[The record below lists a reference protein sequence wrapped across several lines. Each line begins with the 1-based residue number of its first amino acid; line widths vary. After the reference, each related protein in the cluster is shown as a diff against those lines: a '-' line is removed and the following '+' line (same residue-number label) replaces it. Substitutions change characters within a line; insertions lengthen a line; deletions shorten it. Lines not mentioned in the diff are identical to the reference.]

1 MMADFVTPRH
11 SAVMERLRRRIE
23 LFRQHHNSCENRYEN
38 ATLERLELEQQQTIA
53 LHQRCLQAKAKRSN
67 KHRQPQPSGDQA
79 SQRAPGGSSAELA
92 ESGGSVS
99 EQSRNSTL
107 IAHPKFKIYPVSYPV
122 VERKSSDLHV
132 REDGPSYDLLSS
144 NGTHG
149 AGGESTDSGAEPG
162 SDFQRKEMKQEPDDI
177 LPIMPPSGGGNN
189 SLFPDLNL
197 NEQEWKEL
205 MEELNCSVASEDIQ
219 DILNDGFEDRK
230 DPLELVPTPGGG
242 GAVGRGAGGA
252 AGGGGGQPSQ
262 GLLPPDL
269 ASVKTEF
276 SPAFEQ
282 DSCIGS
288 PHVRSTPSGPPPLPT
303 SSPVVSSSATS
314 PALPPSQPAPHPR
327 QLQPPPNHILPPV
340 PPVTKDLSPAQQL
353 QHLAAQ
359 QQWAQHLHGQMQ
371 HKQPQPGAK
380 FHNPGPHAHPP
391 PWPQMANTSQSP
403 LGGAFGLDKS
413 TSPSLYP
420 QDFNPNAQKQLL
432 MPGQPNKGS
441 PKAGAS
447 SYMPGPGGHPN
458 MLGHPA
464 SGPPLSHPP
473 AAGAQAPV
481 AMLNYNN
488 TKPLSHFEVRSGPP
502 RPPNTQSQNKAALL
516 TLLRQQQQIKQK
528 NSMNFRQHLP
538 HSQDQNTYPAPPHGP
553 GPANSMAS
561 APGNN
566 AISAQPGAIIMAGN
580 HGNAAYLSSQ
590 EAVAVTLKQQQQHQQ
605 QILEQQ
611 KQQQQQYIQK
621 YIQRQQEKQRQQDQ
635 QLQRHLTRPPPQ
647 YQDQPGQDSPEFDLV
662 FDNAVDQWVASS
674 SAEKCLFVQILYHAC
689 QTYWE
694 SKAGSLGKAGKLGK
708 LGRASQGAH
717 HEVEAGPSHS
727 SPGSESKILQARKK
741 SYVPPRQ
748 TEFINCQSKLT
759 GDACTMNLVIYRCKA
774 FLNRLKKMMVANQSR
789 SPGRGKAAVNGEKQ
803 RQQDQQLQRHLT
815 RPPPQYQDQ
824 PGQPASQ
831 NPFPQQPVNQFTAS
845 AQPMGSVGS
854 MGGPT
859 PGAQRMF
866 PQNQGMMG
874 MNMGQGSGPAGGVA
888 PSPGTGQTDV
898 SLPSCGGRGA
908 GAGLE
913 VQQVL
918 YNNMNLHPNHPAHPP
933 QQANLQRQPLGS
945 MSAPYRQNLLAQQQ
959 HLKAQPNAAM
969 LKQQQLAA
977 ARMPSSMQN
986 SMGASLSSSMPGSM
1000 QGAQSAAWQQQ
1011 LASQPPS
1018 GNAGLPPNTFHM
1030 QQQPRIPKMPP
1041 GSAPFGANPGGRPM
1055 GALNPGQ
1062 QMMQTNMAAAQ
1073 QRAPPNPQSL
1083 GQPMAN
1089 QQQTQQ
1095 QQANQSQ
1102 AVLPDLVAFGQLQS
1116 NGRQGLQCN
1125 QGYQVSRTAS
1135 QQQVSFGYNVASGSF
1150 AEESELVDSL
1160 LKGQNAQE
1168 WMADLDELLAS
1179 HQ

>member
-1 MMADFVTPRH
+1 MADFVTPRH

-107 IAHPKFKIYPVSYPV
+107 IAVSEHWTQAVLRLDVRAQHPTVYCHTP
-122 VERKSSDLHV
+122 
-132 REDGPSYDLLSS
+132 
-144 NGTHG
+144 N
-149 AGGESTDSGAEPG
+149 DSRHFTASPRLIHLGAEPG

-230 DPLELVPTPGGG
+230 DPLELVPTP
-242 GAVGRGAGGA
+242 
-252 AGGGGGQPSQ
+252 GQPSQ

-580 HGNAAYLSSQ
+580 HGNAAYLSSHNCLPD
-590 EAVAVTLKQQQQHQQ
+590 ENF
-605 QILEQQ
+605 EQ
-611 KQQQQQYIQK
+611 
-621 YIQRQQEKQRQQDQ
+621 
-635 QLQRHLTRPPPQ
+635 
-647 YQDQPGQDSPEFDLV
+647 F
-662 FDNAVDQWVASS
+662 
-674 SAEKCLFVQILYHAC
+674 CL
-689 QTYWE
+689 
-694 SKAGSLGKAGKLGK
+694 
-708 LGRASQGAH
+708 RASQ
-717 HEVEAGPSHS
+717 
-727 SPGSESKILQARKK
+727 
-741 SYVPPRQ
+741 
-748 TEFINCQSKLT
+748 
-759 GDACTMNLVIYRCKA
+759 
-774 FLNRLKKMMVANQSR
+774 
-789 SPGRGKAAVNGEKQ
+789 EKQ